1 MKDRQPTQVLA
12 NGAIR
17 YGVYNANGTLDR
29 YEYLKREDAPTV
41 EGTPLNKANLLSDAT
56 AAKLWPNAATR
67 PEDPTV
73 NDALGKLSEGTAK
86 VGDIAITARTD
97 LSDAWLPCDGRTV
110 SQEAYPELFS
120 VLRST
125 AAPLPWTLKAA
136 DISPTAIWY
145 LNGEWVALSGGAL
158 YTSSDLEA
166 WTQQASI
173 PAGLTMVDEVLEYA
187 DGFYYTLLDSGSS
200 ATTGVYRTSALDT
213 AFTLYASGNLPSTNT
228 NGDRGLFITPNFLYI
243 YAKGDVYGNYN
254 WQDYEYILCSYAN
267 PTTQAIVK
275 IGTINGVIFYN
286 QEQGRFYRLEL
297 SKTNNSLTTA
307 TAETLINPTWETV
320 STVPLASL
328 SPSFNEPSDYT
339 THDLMSAYHCGTT
352 IIAFFGLTKTRIVSA
367 SGDFFTEYTGYM
379 VYRYSTDDGATWNN
393 GEIASYLSGEKWLP
407 DFAGGTYRN
416 GLLLINASVKTTEN
430 GTEARKIIAIS
441 DPAAGRAYSDA
452 LRSYY
457 SRIALSP
464 DGKAA
469 YAASSNIAF
478 CDYNAAAKT
487 IPIIGLSARGK
498 AYIKALE
505 E

>member
-1 MKDRQPTQVLA
+1 MKDRQPTQILA

-86 VGDIAITARTD
+86 VGDIAITSRTD

-110 SQEAYPELFS
+110 SQEHYPELFA
-120 VLRST
+120 VLKSS
-125 AAPLPWTLKAA
+125 AAPLPWEMKTAG
-136 DISPTAIWY
+136 INPTTMWY
-145 LNGEWVALSGGAL
+145 LNGEWVAFSGGAL

-187 DGFYYTLLDSGSS
+187 DGFYYTILDSGSS
-200 ATTGVYRTSALDT
+200 ATTGVYRTPSLDT
-213 AFTLYASGNLPSTNT
+213 AFTLYASGNLPSTIT
-228 NGDRGLFITPNFLYI
+228 NGRRGLFITPNYVYI
-243 YAKGDVYGNYN
+243 YARGTTYGQYN
-254 WQDYEYILCSYAN
+254 AHDYEYISCSYAS
-267 PTTQAIVK
+267 PATQAIVS
-275 IGTINGVIFYN
+275 IGTINGIIFYN

-297 SKTNNSLTTA
+297 SKTSSNLTTA

-328 SPSFNEPSDYT
+328 TPSFNEPSSYT
-339 THDLMSAYHCGTT
+339 THDLLSAYHCGTT
-352 IIAFFGLTKTRIVSA
+352 IIAFFGLTKAGLSSA
-367 SGDFFTEYTGYM
+367 SGDLMTSYTGYM
-379 VYRYSTDDGATWNN
+379 VYRYSVDGGATWNN
-393 GEIASYLSGEKWLP
+393 GEIASYVSGENWLP
-407 DFAGGTYRN
+407 AFTGGTYRN
-416 GLLLINASVKTTEN
+416 GLLLINESVKTTEN
-430 GTEARKIIAIS
+430 GTETRKIIAIS

-452 LRSYY
+452 LGSYY

-478 CDYNAAAKT
+478 CDYNAAAKK
-487 IPIIGLSARGK
+487 IPIIGLSARGQ